1 MDRIQLANSATEKAN
16 PTMDLG
22 VRWKLHGD
30 GRTPA
35 PGAVVRPDERLS
47 WPRTIGLGAQHVV
60 AMFGASFV
68 APVLMGLDP
77 NLAIMMSGVATV
89 IFLLATRGRVPSYLG
104 CSLSF
109 VGVAAVIR
117 AQGGTS
123 ATVTGAVFVVVGVVL
138 FLVGVAVQ
146 RFGARIIHAAMPPI
160 VTGAV
165 VMLIGFNLA
174 PVTAATYWPQDQ
186 WTALLVMAF
195 TGLAVVCL
203 RGFWSRVAIF
213 LGLVFGYCVSWAF
226 DRIFGRIHSMSASG
240 EVTDH
245 WRLDLSAVGK
255 ADWVGLPSFHGP
267 TFQWSAILVAL
278 PVVIALVA
286 ENAGHVKAVGE
297 MTGDPL
303 DDKLGTAISADGVA
317 SMLSTAVGGPP
328 NTTYSENIG
337 VMAAT
342 RVYST
347 AAYWAAACF
356 ALLFGLCPK
365 FGAIVAAIPGGVL
378 GGITVILYGMI
389 GLLGAQIWLNSGVD
403 LRNPLNLVPAA
414 AGIIIGVG
422 GVSIR
427 FSDNFTLSGIALG
440 TLVVIT
446 GYHALRYLA
455 PAHLKSEQPL
465 LDEGTSSYDS
475 PTARVGAPGRRRT
488 TPRTRRPRPGP
499 VPPFWEVSG
508 PAAPRPAR
516 DWDAALMGQ
525 LAHITTPVD
534 IVVSRLRALD
544 EELPARDGVAV
555 FNRVYLAVTRAV
567 DRSVDAGR
575 FADARAA
582 VALDVRFAERYLAAV
597 DAAANGRRPPACWRP
612 LFQLRRHPGVRPL
625 QFALSGINAHI
636 GHDLALAV
644 VDACR
649 TLDCEPA
656 ELEDEFDRVGDLLVS
671 LEERIREELMPGPD
685 LFQIA
690 DPLTHLLG
698 SWSLERARE
707 ATWTAARA
715 LWALRGLPDVAEE
728 FTERLDA
735 AVGLAGR
742 MLLTPLPD

>member
-1 MDRIQLANSATEKAN
+1 
-16 PTMDLG
+16 MDLG

-47 WPRTIGLGAQHVV
+47 WPRTVGLGAQHVV

-123 ATVTGAVFVVVGVVL
+123 ATVTGAVFVVGVAL

-174 PVTAATYWPQDQ
+174 PVTASTYWPQDQ
-186 WTALLVMAF
+186 WTALLVMLF

-203 RGFWSRVAIF
+203 RGFWSRIAIF
-213 LGLVFGYCVSWAF
+213 LGLIFGYGISWAF
-226 DRIFGRIHSMSASG
+226 DRIFGRIHSVDASG
-240 EVTDH
+240 KLTDH
-245 WRLDLSAVGK
+245 WRLDLSAVGN
-255 ADWVGLPSFHGP
+255 ADWIGLPDFHGP
-267 TFQWSAILVAL
+267 SFEWSAILVAL

-303 DDKLGTAISADGVA
+303 DDKLGTAISADGVG
-317 SMLSTAVGGPP
+317 SMLSTALGGPP

-347 AAYWAAACF
+347 AAYWAAAGF

-365 FGAIVAAIPGGVL
+365 FGAVVAAIPGGVL

-389 GLLGAQIWLNSGVD
+389 GLLGAQIWITSKVD

-422 GVSIR
+422 NVTMKFTDT
-427 FSDNFTLSGIALG
+427 FSLSGIALG
-440 TLVVIT
+440 TVVVIT
-446 GYHALRYLA
+446 GYHALRAFA
-455 PAHLKSEQPL
+455 PAHLKEQKPL
-465 LDEGTSSYDS
+465 LDEGTSSYEGS
-475 PTARVGAPGRRRT
+475 PG
-488 TPRTRRPRPGP
+488 
-499 VPPFWEVSG
+499 
-508 PAAPRPAR
+508 
-516 DWDAALMGQ
+516 
-525 LAHITTPVD
+525 
-534 IVVSRLRALD
+534 
-544 EELPARDGVAV
+544 DGSP
-555 FNRVYLAVTRAV
+555 N
-567 DRSVDAGR
+567 DRSSGDGPYDDAK
-575 FADARAA
+575 
-582 VALDVRFAERYLAAV
+582 
-597 DAAANGRRPPACWRP
+597 
-612 LFQLRRHPGVRPL
+612 
-625 QFALSGINAHI
+625 S
-636 GHDLALAV
+636 
-644 VDACR
+644 
-649 TLDCEPA
+649 
-656 ELEDEFDRVGDLLVS
+656 
-671 LEERIREELMPGPD
+671 
-685 LFQIA
+685 
-690 DPLTHLLG
+690 
-698 SWSLERARE
+698 
-707 ATWTAARA
+707 
-715 LWALRGLPDVAEE
+715 
-728 FTERLDA
+728 
-735 AVGLAGR
+735 
-742 MLLTPLPD
+742 

>member
-1 MDRIQLANSATEKAN
+1 
-16 PTMDLG
+16 MDLG

-47 WPRTIGLGAQHVV
+47 WPRTVGLGAQHVV

-89 IFLLATRGRVPSYLG
+89 LFLLATRGRVPSYLG

-123 ATVTGAVFVVVGVVL
+123 ATVTGAVFVVGVVL
-138 FLVGVAVQ
+138 FLVGLAVQ

-174 PVTAATYWPQDQ
+174 PVTASTYWPQDQ
-186 WTALLVMAF
+186 WTALLVMLF

-203 RGFWSRVAIF
+203 RGFWSRIAIF
-213 LGLVFGYCVSWAF
+213 LGLVFGYGISWAS
-226 DRIFGRIHSMSASG
+226 DRIFGKIHSVDASG
-240 EVTDH
+240 RLTDH
-245 WRLDLSAVGK
+245 WRLDLSGVGK
-255 ADWVGLPSFHGP
+255 ADWIGLPHFHGP
-267 TFQWSAILVAL
+267 SFQWSAVLVAL

-347 AAYWAAACF
+347 AAYWAAAGF
-356 ALLFGLCPK
+356 ALLFGVCPK
-365 FGAIVAAIPGGVL
+365 FGAIVAAIPAGVL

-389 GLLGAQIWLNSGVD
+389 GLLGAQIWINSKVD

-422 GVSIR
+422 NVSLK
-427 FSDNFTLSGIALG
+427 FSSTFSLSGIALG

-446 GYHALRYLA
+446 GYHALRAMA
-455 PAHLKSEQPL
+455 PAHLKTQEPL
-465 LDEGTSSYDS
+465 LDSGTSSYDEE
-475 PTARVGAPGRRRT
+475 GAAEGEGTRDRDATRRT
-488 TPRTRRPRPGP
+488 
-499 VPPFWEVSG
+499 
-508 PAAPRPAR
+508 
-516 DWDAALMGQ
+516 
-525 LAHITTPVD
+525 
-534 IVVSRLRALD
+534 
-544 EELPARDGVAV
+544 
-555 FNRVYLAVTRAV
+555 
-567 DRSVDAGR
+567 DR
-575 FADARAA
+575 
-582 VALDVRFAERYLAAV
+582 
-597 DAAANGRRPPACWRP
+597 
-612 LFQLRRHPGVRPL
+612 
-625 QFALSGINAHI
+625 
-636 GHDLALAV
+636 
-644 VDACR
+644 
-649 TLDCEPA
+649 
-656 ELEDEFDRVGDLLVS
+656 
-671 LEERIREELMPGPD
+671 
-685 LFQIA
+685 
-690 DPLTHLLG
+690 
-698 SWSLERARE
+698 
-707 ATWTAARA
+707 
-715 LWALRGLPDVAEE
+715 
-728 FTERLDA
+728 
-735 AVGLAGR
+735 
-742 MLLTPLPD
+742 

>member
-1 MDRIQLANSATEKAN
+1 
-16 PTMDLG
+16 MDLG

-47 WPRTIGLGAQHVV
+47 WPRTVGLGAQHVV

-89 IFLLATRGRVPSYLG
+89 IFLLATKGRVPSYLG

-123 ATVTGAVFVVVGVVL
+123 ATVTGAVFVVGVVL

-174 PVTAATYWPQDQ
+174 PVTASVYWPQDQ
-186 WTALLVMAF
+186 WTALLVMLF

-213 LGLVFGYCVSWAF
+213 LGLLFGYGISWLFDRVFGK
-226 DRIFGRIHSMSASG
+226 IHSVDGAG
-240 EVTDH
+240 QLTDH
-245 WRLDLSAVGK
+245 WRLDLSGVGK
-255 ADWVGLPSFHGP
+255 ADWIGLPTFHGP
-267 TFQWSAILVAL
+267 SFQWSAILVAL

-297 MTGDPL
+297 MTGSNL
-303 DDKLGTAISADGVA
+303 DGKLGTAISADGIG

-347 AAYWAAACF
+347 AAYWCAAGF

-389 GLLGAQIWLNSGVD
+389 GLLGAQIWTKSGVD

-414 AGIIIGVG
+414 AGIIIGIGNVTMKFTDT
-422 GVSIR
+422 
-427 FSDNFTLSGIALG
+427 FSLSGIALG

-446 GYHALRYLA
+446 GYHALRALA
-455 PAHLKSEQPL
+455 PAHLKTQEPL
-465 LDEGTSSYDS
+465 LDEGTSSYDEDAS
-475 PTARVGAPGRRRT
+475 DGK
-488 TPRTRRPRPGP
+488 
-499 VPPFWEVSG
+499 
-508 PAAPRPAR
+508 RPA
-516 DWDAALMGQ
+516 
-525 LAHITTPVD
+525 P
-534 IVVSRLRALD
+534 
-544 EELPARDGVAV
+544 
-555 FNRVYLAVTRAV
+555 
-567 DRSVDAGR
+567 
-575 FADARAA
+575 
-582 VALDVRFAERYLAAV
+582 
-597 DAAANGRRPPACWRP
+597 
-612 LFQLRRHPGVRPL
+612 
-625 QFALSGINAHI
+625 
-636 GHDLALAV
+636 
-644 VDACR
+644 
-649 TLDCEPA
+649 
-656 ELEDEFDRVGDLLVS
+656 
-671 LEERIREELMPGPD
+671 
-685 LFQIA
+685 
-690 DPLTHLLG
+690 
-698 SWSLERARE
+698 
-707 ATWTAARA
+707 
-715 LWALRGLPDVAEE
+715 
-728 FTERLDA
+728 
-735 AVGLAGR
+735 
-742 MLLTPLPD
+742 

>member
-1 MDRIQLANSATEKAN
+1 
-16 PTMDLG
+16 MDLG

-47 WPRTIGLGAQHVV
+47 WPRTLGLGAQHVV

-123 ATVTGAVFVVVGVVL
+123 ATVTGAVFVVGVAL
-138 FLVGVAVQ
+138 FLVGLAVQ

-174 PVTAATYWPQDQ
+174 PVTASTYWPQDQ
-186 WTALLVMAF
+186 WTALLTMLL
-195 TGLAVVCL
+195 TGAAVVCL

-213 LGLVFGYCVSWAF
+213 LGLVFGYVISWVF
-226 DRIFGRIHSMSASG
+226 DRIFGRIHSVDASG
-240 EVTDH
+240 KVTDH
-245 WRLDLSAVGK
+245 WRLDLSAVGN
-255 ADWVGLPSFHGP
+255 ADWIGLPTFHGP
-267 TFQWSAILVAL
+267 SFRWSAILVAL

-303 DDKLGTAISADGVA
+303 DDRLGTAISADGVA

-347 AAYWAAACF
+347 AAYWAAAGF

-365 FGAIVAAIPGGVL
+365 FGAVVAAIPGGVL

-389 GLLGAQIWLNSGVD
+389 GLLGAQIWFNARVD

-414 AGIIIGVG
+414 AGIIIGIG
-422 GVSIR
+422 GVSLK
-427 FSDNFTLSGIALG
+427 FTDNFSLNGIALG
-440 TLVVIT
+440 TIVVIT
-446 GYHALRYLA
+446 GYHALRAMA
-455 PAHLKSEQPL
+455 PAHLKGQEPL
-465 LDEGTSSYDS
+465 LDSGTSSYDE
-475 PTARVGAPGRRRT
+475 PG
-488 TPRTRRPRPGP
+488 
-499 VPPFWEVSG
+499 
-508 PAAPRPAR
+508 
-516 DWDAALMGQ
+516 DQ
-525 LAHITTPVD
+525 
-534 IVVSRLRALD
+534 RA
-544 EELPARDGVAV
+544 
-555 FNRVYLAVTRAV
+555 
-567 DRSVDAGR
+567 S
-575 FADARAA
+575 
-582 VALDVRFAERYLAAV
+582 
-597 DAAANGRRPPACWRP
+597 
-612 LFQLRRHPGVRPL
+612 
-625 QFALSGINAHI
+625 S
-636 GHDLALAV
+636 
-644 VDACR
+644 
-649 TLDCEPA
+649 
-656 ELEDEFDRVGDLLVS
+656 
-671 LEERIREELMPGPD
+671 
-685 LFQIA
+685 
-690 DPLTHLLG
+690 
-698 SWSLERARE
+698 
-707 ATWTAARA
+707 
-715 LWALRGLPDVAEE
+715 
-728 FTERLDA
+728 
-735 AVGLAGR
+735 
-742 MLLTPLPD
+742 

>member
-1 MDRIQLANSATEKAN
+1 
-16 PTMDLG
+16 MDLG

-47 WPRTIGLGAQHVV
+47 WPRTVGLGAQHVV

-68 APVLMGLDP
+68 APVLMGLNP

-123 ATVTGAVFVVVGVVL
+123 ATVTGAVFVVGAVL
-138 FLVGVAVQ
+138 FLIGLAVQ

-174 PVTAATYWPQDQ
+174 PVTASTYWPQDQ

-195 TGLAVVCL
+195 TALAVVCL

-213 LGLVFGYCVSWAF
+213 LGLLFGYALSWAQ
-226 DRIFGRIHSMSASG
+226 DRIFGRIHSVAPG
-240 EVTDH
+240 GKVTDH
-245 WRLDLSAVGK
+245 WRLDLSGVGK
-255 ADWVGLPSFHGP
+255 ADWIGLPSFHGP
-267 TFQWSAILVAL
+267 SFQWSAILVAL

-286 ENAGHVKAVGE
+286 ENTGHVKAVGE

-356 ALLFGLCPK
+356 ALLFGVCPK

-389 GLLGAQIWLNSGVD
+389 GLLGAQIWLHAGVD

-422 GVSIR
+422 NVSMK
-427 FSDNFTLSGIALG
+427 FSDTFSLSGIALG
-440 TLVVIT
+440 TLVVIV
-446 GYHALRYLA
+446 GYHVLRALA
-455 PAHLKSEQPL
+455 PAHLKGAEPL
-465 LDEGTSSYDS
+465 LDEGTSSYDD
-475 PTARVGAPGRRRT
+475 
-488 TPRTRRPRPGP
+488 TRP
-499 VPPFWEVSG
+499 
-508 PAAPRPAR
+508 
-516 DWDAALMGQ
+516 
-525 LAHITTPVD
+525 
-534 IVVSRLRALD
+534 
-544 EELPARDGVAV
+544 
-555 FNRVYLAVTRAV
+555 
-567 DRSVDAGR
+567 
-575 FADARAA
+575 
-582 VALDVRFAERYLAAV
+582 
-597 DAAANGRRPPACWRP
+597 
-612 LFQLRRHPGVRPL
+612 
-625 QFALSGINAHI
+625 
-636 GHDLALAV
+636 
-644 VDACR
+644 
-649 TLDCEPA
+649 
-656 ELEDEFDRVGDLLVS
+656 
-671 LEERIREELMPGPD
+671 
-685 LFQIA
+685 
-690 DPLTHLLG
+690 
-698 SWSLERARE
+698 
-707 ATWTAARA
+707 
-715 LWALRGLPDVAEE
+715 
-728 FTERLDA
+728 
-735 AVGLAGR
+735 
-742 MLLTPLPD
+742 